1 MKTCCINHFQGLAHF
16 ERMKLQTAETE
27 EKYISSQAHVE
38 DLKKTVADLQDQLN
52 SSSAAAEVKSENNF
66 EMSETVVNLESEIET
81 LKADLHLAHQKIEEM
96 SSGQIDQMNQS
107 LVDLESS
114 INQKK
119 EVLDN
124 YDNQLAAKTNE
135 KVAEL
140 TKKLKAYSKAR
151 KDLISE
157 KEELQ
162 KQKDMIGEQ
171 MVQVMKESEDLKAN
185 LQGMS
190 QSSAH
195 LEEVMKEAEVLKV
208 DKEAAMKKLEELQV
222 KTVEQAKT
230 IDLMSEDISNFMTE
244 KKTFARSNE
253 ESSARNEEKSSRL
266 SS

>member
-1 MKTCCINHFQGLAHF
+1 MG
-16 ERMKLQTAETE
+16 
-27 EKYISSQAHVE
+27 
-38 DLKKTVADLQDQLN
+38 
-52 SSSAAAEVKSENNF
+52 
-66 EMSETVVNLESEIET
+66 VVNLESEIET

-114 INQKK
+114 IHQKK

-185 LQGMS
+185 LQG
-190 QSSAH
+190 
-195 LEEVMKEAEVLKV
+195 
-208 DKEAAMKKLEELQV
+208 
-222 KTVEQAKT
+222 
-230 IDLMSEDISNFMTE
+230 
-244 KKTFARSNE
+244 
-253 ESSARNEEKSSRL
+253 
-266 SS
+266 